1 MVYIIAFQNVADVN
15 DILSCNPHP
24 LYWRSPL

>member
-24 LYWRSPL
+24 LY